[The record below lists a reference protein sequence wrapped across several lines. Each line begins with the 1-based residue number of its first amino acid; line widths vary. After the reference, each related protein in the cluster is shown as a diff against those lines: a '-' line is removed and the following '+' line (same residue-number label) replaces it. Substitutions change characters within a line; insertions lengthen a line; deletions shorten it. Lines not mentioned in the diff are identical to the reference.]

1 MQGANVCDTDE
12 FDEECEDDVDDSRAI
27 EEFKINALLS
37 VRLDG
42 DGPRMYVKGRPFDQ
56 CAYPVLNGDGYRDY
70 DDGYGDGYSGDENS
84 KVPRKAARSVD
95 AFLWKEHRTLDHP
108 GYVEGPGVSMQEL
121 FWGLCSTLQAW
132 AENDYD
138 TRLLHVN
145 LAFPLSRALANAG
158 DSVAKA
164 RFEREVVA
172 RWKSDFEPVQMYL
185 SHGGFL
191 HSLSPRALVDI
202 FVHGGPQHLINNLL
216 PRVDAR
222 TLIAAWD
229 GQKSNAQLRIIEQ
242 FKQVIEQMDPPSQIL
257 LIAGCASITVGKALI
272 RVVNVARLP
281 SSELQALRENKRAS
295 RIIALAG
302 GT

>member
-12 FDEECEDDVDDSRAI
+12 FDEECEDIVDDSRAI
-27 EEFKINALLS
+27 EEFKINTLLS

-42 DGPRMYVKGRPFDQ
+42 DGSRMYVKGRPFDQ

-70 DDGYGDGYSGDENS
+70 DDGYGDGCSGDENS

-158 DSVAKA
+158 EGGHG
-164 RFEREVVA
+164 RWNGRELEAPPQSRPMWCLVVVKRHEVTCA
-172 RWKSDFEPVQMYL
+172 DQVSRDGKP
-185 SHGGFL
+185 
-191 HSLSPRALVDI
+191 
-202 FVHGGPQHLINNLL
+202 LL
-216 PRVDAR
+216 
-222 TLIAAWD
+222 
-229 GQKSNAQLRIIEQ
+229 E
-242 FKQVIEQMDPPSQIL
+242 
-257 LIAGCASITVGKALI
+257 
-272 RVVNVARLP
+272 
-281 SSELQALRENKRAS
+281 
-295 RIIALAG
+295 
-302 GT
+302 